1 MQLLE
6 GNDRAL
12 GYVAEINDLTINEE
26 CRLHKKISEL
36 TKKKNEIEIMEFRH
50 AEEIKAMCDQM
61 NQILTLI

>member
-6 GNDRAL
+6 GNDKAL
-12 GYVAEINDLTINEE
+12 GYVGEINDLTINEE
-26 CRLHKKISEL
+26 CRLHKKINEL